1 MCFVFR
7 AWDFHDVMTY
17 EYLKSLNLIISRT
30 KIVFEVKIKLFF
42 LVSQVLSARLSK
54 QTSKNVTDRYCS
66 PPPVSAGRGG
76 RGLNILPNFQ
86 KGGEGSLTESQ
97 LSKGIAGKERVTFSK
112 GVVVFT

>member
-1 MCFVFR
+1 MCFVCR

-42 LVSQVLSARLSK
+42 LISQVLSARLSK
-54 QTSKNVTDRYCS
+54 ETSKNVTHRYCS
-66 PPPVSAGRGG
+66 PPPVCAGGGG

-86 KGGEGSLTESQ
+86 KGGRG
-97 LSKGIAGKERVTFSK
+97 A
-112 GVVVFT
+112 

>member
-76 RGLNILPNFQ
+76 
-86 KGGEGSLTESQ
+86 ED
-97 LSKGIAGKERVTFSK
+97 
-112 GVVVFT
+112 